1 MEYREYRPGDEQQL
15 NDLYNEVFSRRRT
28 IEQWK
33 WQYRDAP
40 AGPSKIVVI
49 DDDGEIVGHEAMIPI
64 HFHAFGG
71 AVIGGKFEDNYLSE
85 RHRGKGLFGPLVDYC
100 AEVSARA
107 GYSFSFG
114 MAARKVPY
122 RIHIHR
128 GYRHLGSLNAYF
140 APLHPAEAASEI
152 ARALGFSS
160 PKRLVMRAGM
170 RILAN
175 RFEGKTAERANGAAG
190 EYAIE
195 AIDRFDQRFDEMW
208 REFTRRSR
216 VFSIARSSAFL
227 NWRYIDNPYRKYA
240 VFAARRENRVAAYL
254 CAAVV
259 VRDDMD
265 LRLKVGVIPDFLALP
280 GHEAAYAPLVRRALD
295 VWRSA
300 GADVAIVWTHGEGE
314 HIGPLVSEIK
324 RRGLLSTFGRYD
336 IPVLVKTFDP
346 AVDTESFYDIRL
358 WHLTQAFSAAWV

>member
-1 MEYREYRPGDEQQL
+1 MEYREYRPGDEHPL

-49 DDDGEIVGHEAMIPI
+49 DDGGEIVGHEAIIPLR
-64 HFHAFGG
+64 FHAFGREI
-71 AVIGGKFEDNYLSE
+71 VGGKFEDNYLSE
-85 RHRGKGLFGPLVDYC
+85 RYRGRGLFGPLVDYC
-100 AEVSARA
+100 AETSARS
-107 GYSFSFG
+107 GYAFSFG

-122 RIHIHR
+122 RIHVHR
-128 GYRHLGSLNAYF
+128 GYRHLGSLNAHF
-140 APLHPAEAASEI
+140 APLRPREAAGEI
-152 ARALGFSS
+152 ARALRFSA

-170 RILAN
+170 RILAD
-175 RFEGKTAERANGAAG
+175 RFERKSAKRAGG
-190 EYAIE
+190 GDGYEIE
-195 AIDRFDQRFDEMW
+195 PVERFDAGFDEMW
-208 REFTRRSR
+208 REFARAARLVT
-216 VFSIARSSAFL
+216 IARSAVFL

-240 VFAARRENRVAAYL
+240 VFAARSRGSLVAYL

-265 LRLKVGVIPDFLALP
+265 LRLRVGVIPDFLALP
-280 GHEAAYAPLVRRALD
+280 GHEAAYEPLVGRAMD
-295 VWRSA
+295 AWRSERADA
-300 GADVAIVWTHGEGE
+300 GIVWIHNDGEF
-314 HIGPLVSEIK
+314 IRPLAREIE
-324 RRGLLSTFGRYD
+324 RRGMVSTFGRYD

-346 AVDTESFYDIRL
+346 SLETEPFYDVRL

>member
-40 AGPSKIVVI
+40 AGPSKIVLI
-49 DDDGEIVGHEAMIPI
+49 DHDGEIVGHEAMIPI
-64 HFHAFGG
+64 HFHAFSREI
-71 AVIGGKFEDNYLSE
+71 IGGKFEDNYLSE

-107 GYSFSFG
+107 GYGFSFG

-140 APLHPAEAASEI
+140 APLRPAEAAAEI
-152 ARALGFSS
+152 ARALRLSP
-160 PKRLVMRAGM
+160 PKRIVMRTGM
-170 RILAN
+170 RILAR
-175 RFEGKTAERANGAAG
+175 RFEGKAARRARGAGGA
-190 EYAIE
+190 YAIE
-195 AIDRFDQRFDEMW
+195 TIDRFDQRFDGLW
-208 REFTRRSR
+208 REFTRGSK
-216 VFSIARSSAFL
+216 VFTIARSSVFL
-227 NWRYIDNPYRKYA
+227 NWRYVDNPYRKYA
-240 VFAARRENRVAAYL
+240 VFAARHEDRIVAYL

-280 GHEAAYAPLVRRALD
+280 GHEAAYAPLVRRA
-295 VWRSA
+295 VEAWRSE

-314 HIGPLVSEIK
+314 HIRPLVSEIK
-324 RRGLLSTFGRYD
+324 RRGLVSTFGRYD
-336 IPVLVKTFDP
+336 IPVLVKTLDP
-346 AVDTESFYDIRL
+346 SIETESFYDIRL